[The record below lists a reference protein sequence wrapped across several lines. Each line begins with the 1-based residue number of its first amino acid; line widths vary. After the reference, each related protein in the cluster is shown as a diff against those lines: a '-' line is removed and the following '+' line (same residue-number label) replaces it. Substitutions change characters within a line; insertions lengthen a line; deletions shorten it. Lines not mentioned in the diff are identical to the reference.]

1 MICPNCHQEISS
13 NAAFCGNCG
22 FRLGN
27 SQTAQNNDQAASDIQ
42 PQIAVIPPLSQTNPA
57 AAQQPAF
64 QPVYAGANGAAVSQA
79 VAPPPFNA
87 EAVDDGS
94 RENSKAVIA
103 FVLGVLGCVGW
114 LIPIVGVV
122 LGVLAIV
129 FGTMALKSQ
138 RRVLAIIGMV
148 LAVLVMAVSI
158 FFWVRT
164 AENVLKSKSSPL
176 SGLTT
181 QSTSSSNQTI
191 TSPCYITKIPSNM
204 TFDAV
209 NNKTGEEYVVKVLQ
223 VPGLSTANLAQVAQ
237 LDAKN
242 TVNISPGSSISSE
255 RTNTFA
261 GSPAYLVYIT
271 DTKHNAETVDY
282 VFDTTQQGNIVVIA
296 HLQVSGKITDLSTI
310 ENNWAWQ

>member
-103 FVLGVLGCVGW
+103 FVLGVLGCVG
-114 LIPIVGVV
+114 G
-122 LGVLAIV
+122 
-129 FGTMALKSQ
+129 
-138 RRVLAIIGMV
+138 
-148 LAVLVMAVSI
+148 
-158 FFWVRT
+158 
-164 AENVLKSKSSPL
+164 
-176 SGLTT
+176 
-181 QSTSSSNQTI
+181 
-191 TSPCYITKIPSNM
+191 
-204 TFDAV
+204 
-209 NNKTGEEYVVKVLQ
+209 
-223 VPGLSTANLAQVAQ
+223 
-237 LDAKN
+237 
-242 TVNISPGSSISSE
+242 
-255 RTNTFA
+255 
-261 GSPAYLVYIT
+261 
-271 DTKHNAETVDY
+271 
-282 VFDTTQQGNIVVIA
+282 
-296 HLQVSGKITDLSTI
+296 
-310 ENNWAWQ
+310 